1 MDMNVWL
8 RRLLGRPA
16 GTTDT
21 NVVLLQDR
29 PLEAWPAERQSLYGF
44 LTRFADQPDGL
55 PDDATTLPDE
65 APTAEGE
72 LRWGAGAL
80 DGVFGHHGN
89 TGQSGEVEQ
98 LLGELR
104 AACDSPDSPAT
115 NTLYEHLCRA
125 SPLEFLDALIERL
138 PDYPGISR
146 DKLESLSLWL
156 ATEAP
161 DRAPVKFAMAM
172 LGVLGNRS
180 HVDILTTLGLHE
192 EFTLYAAVALGNL
205 LPSTEA
211 EQQQWQL
218 ARKVHAWGRIH
229 LVERLAGTH
238 NLQIRDWLLR
248 EGYRNGVMYEYLAYS
263 CAVGGQLAAALSVPT
278 VGLDDELLNSAGEIL
293 SALLCGG
300 PARDIRDYSDGA
312 WACDSY
318 LLQVTNRR
326 SDSLQSLETT
336 GQILE
341 FLKGDEDWDTLAQ
354 SGWTPQARQRLT
366 ARAQDFINDPAW
378 PRVVLAALQ
387 QGDRQQAWQGISAAR
402 RLDLD
407 IWEPLFLRQ
416 AEGRDEHWY
425 QLMQTD
431 DNERMQ
437 RVLDLARQQLD
448 LAAIASGPGK
458 TLGLGPA
465 YRQHSE
471 LDVILQDLD
480 RFPGEGW
487 DLIRT
492 GLQSPTVR
500 NRNMALKAISAWP
513 REIWPGD
520 ALPTLRKCQQSDPDE
535 DVRQRCGE
543 LLKDQH

>member
-1 MDMNVWL
+1 MDISAWL
-8 RRLLGRPA
+8 RSLLGRPA
-16 GTTDT
+16 DSIDT
-21 NVVLLQDR
+21 NAVVLQKR
-29 PLEAWPAERQSLYGF
+29 PLEAWPGDRQSLYRF
-44 LTRFADQPDGL
+44 LTRYADQSDGL

-65 APTAEGE
+65 VPAAEGE
-72 LRWGAGAL
+72 MGWSAGAL

-89 TGQSGEVEQ
+89 TGQSEEVEQ
-98 LLGELR
+98 LLGKLR
-104 AACDSPDSPAT
+104 AACDSPNAPAT
-115 NTLYEHLCRA
+115 IILYEHLCRA
-125 SPLEFLDALIERL
+125 SPLEYLDVLIERL

-146 DKLESLSLWL
+146 EKLESLSLWL

-172 LGVLGNRS
+172 LGILGNRS
-180 HVDILTTLGLHE
+180 HADILTTLGLHE

-205 LPSTEA
+205 LPPTEA
-211 EQQQWQL
+211 EQRQWQL

-229 LVERLAGTH
+229 LVERLAATH

-248 EGYRNGVMYEYLAYS
+248 EGYRNDVMYEYLAYS
-263 CAVGGQLAAALSVPT
+263 CAVGGQLAAALSVPA
-278 VGLDDELLNSAGEIL
+278 VGLDEDLLNSAAEIL

-300 PARDIRDYSDGA
+300 PARDIRDYADGA

-336 GQILE
+336 GQILD
-341 FLKGDEDWDTLAQ
+341 FLNGEEDWDTLEQ
-354 SGWTPQARQRLT
+354 SGWTEQARERLA
-366 ARAQDFINDPAW
+366 ARAQAFVDDPKW
-378 PRVVLAALQ
+378 PQTVLAALQ
-387 QGDRQQAWQGISAAR
+387 QSDRQQVWQGISAAR
-402 RLDLD
+402 LLDLD

-416 AEGRDEHWY
+416 AEKRGEHWY
-425 QLMQTD
+425 QLMQTH
-431 DNERMQ
+431 DNERMR

-448 LAAIASGPGK
+448 LAAIASGPGE

-465 YRQHSE
+465 YRLHSD
-471 LDVILQDLD
+471 LDFILQDLD

-500 NRNMALKAISAWP
+500 NRNLALKAISAWP

-520 ALPTLRKCQQSDPDE
+520 ALRMLRKCQQSDPVE
-535 DVRQRCGE
+535 GIRQRCEE
-543 LLKDQH
+543 LLKEQH

>member
-1 MDMNVWL
+1 
-8 RRLLGRPA
+8 
-16 GTTDT
+16 
-21 NVVLLQDR
+21 
-29 PLEAWPAERQSLYGF
+29 
-44 LTRFADQPDGL
+44 
-55 PDDATTLPDE
+55 
-65 APTAEGE
+65 
-72 LRWGAGAL
+72 
-80 DGVFGHHGN
+80 
-89 TGQSGEVEQ
+89 
-98 LLGELR
+98 
-104 AACDSPDSPAT
+104 
-115 NTLYEHLCRA
+115 
-125 SPLEFLDALIERL
+125 
-138 PDYPGISR
+138 
-146 DKLESLSLWL
+146 
-156 ATEAP
+156 
-161 DRAPVKFAMAM
+161 
-172 LGVLGNRS
+172 
-180 HVDILTTLGLHE
+180 
-192 EFTLYAAVALGNL
+192 
-205 LPSTEA
+205 
-211 EQQQWQL
+211 
-218 ARKVHAWGRIH
+218 
-229 LVERLAGTH
+229 
-238 NLQIRDWLLR
+238 
-248 EGYRNGVMYEYLAYS
+248 MYEYLAYS

-300 PARDIRDYSDGA
+300 PARDIRDYSDGT

-378 PRVVLAALQ
+378 PRAVLAALQ

-471 LDVILQDLD
+471 LDIILQDLD
-480 RFPGEGW
+480 RFPGQGW